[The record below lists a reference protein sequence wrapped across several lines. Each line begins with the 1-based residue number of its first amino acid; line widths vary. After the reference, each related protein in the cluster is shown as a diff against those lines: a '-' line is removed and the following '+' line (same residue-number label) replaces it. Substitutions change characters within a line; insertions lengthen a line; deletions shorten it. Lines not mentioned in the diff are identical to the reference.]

1 MLEYIKC
8 NVEYYT
14 LVEKHSQKDDYM
26 DKSPV
31 GVFDSG
37 LGGLS
42 TVRALKSILPNEDI
56 VYFGDTG
63 RVPYGTRSNETIESY
78 TAQDIKFLRAFNCKM
93 IVVACGT
100 VSSVA
105 ESLIDRLE
113 LPATGIVRPSARAAA
128 EATKNGKV
136 GIMGTS
142 ATINSGAFDR
152 ELHRL
157 KADIEIKAVACPL
170 LVSLVESSWIDVDD
184 EVTNAAVKRYIAP
197 ILEAGADTIILGCT
211 HFPLLAP
218 IIQKLAGDDVTL
230 IDSGLEEAKYVKE
243 VLENNG
249 LANDISHKGEH
260 RFFVSDKP
268 QNFFT
273 AANTLLGED
282 ISDRCE
288 FVDIFRYIW

>member
-1 MLEYIKC
+1 M
-8 NVEYYT
+8 N
-14 LVEKHSQKDDYM
+14 Q
-26 DKSPV
+26 SPI

-42 TVRALKSILPNEDI
+42 TVRALKKLLPNEDI

-63 RVPYGTRSNETIESY
+63 RVPYGTRSNETIETYS
-78 TAQDIKFLRAFNCKM
+78 AQDIKFLQTFGCKM

-100 VSSVA
+100 VSTVSA
-105 ESLIDRLE
+105 ALIEKLKE
-113 LPATGIVRPSARAAA
+113 PATGIAKPSAKAAA
-128 EATKNGKV
+128 LATRNGKI

-152 ELHRL
+152 EIHRYNESYS
-157 KADIEIKAVACPL
+157 ITSVACPL
-170 LVSLVESSWIDVDD
+170 LVSLVEANWIQVDD
-184 EVTNAAVKRYIAP
+184 EVTNAAVRRYLQP

-218 IIQKLAGDDVTL
+218 IVQKIAGDKVTL
-230 IDSGLEEAKYVKE
+230 IDSGLEEAKHVKA
-243 VLENNG
+243 VLEAASLTNSADHVG
-249 LANDISHKGEH
+249 TQ

-268 QNFFT
+268 QNFSV
-273 AANTLLGED
+273 AASTLLGED

-288 FVDIFRYIW
+288 FIDILKYI